1 MYLKSLKMNNFR
13 KFELENNTIEF
24 VNASD
29 YSDDTELNIA
39 KKTSLIVGKNNSGKT
54 TVITALKKLINNEKF
69 TATDFNLSY
78 LKKLY
83 QDYKD
88 DTTNENTDSEYE
100 LPILEFV
107 LKIVIDDNKKDLLT
121 NIIPFM
127 LIEDVH
133 DSEIEIKIK
142 WSPKESQEYFKDID
156 NFKRKVKTY
165 KKQAFY
171 KFLELINETE
181 FKLEF
186 FNKNDD
192 KIDYSLKNL
201 MNIKIISAN
210 KITGNNCLADSFSK
224 IINYKYGLI
233 KKAKETGRF
242 EDIESK
248 IIDINEDLDTYFETK
263 HTETINKVLEKAK
276 LNEKCK
282 ALLKSDLNFSKILT
296 NILKYEY
303 IDGENE
309 IPESQFGLGYTNF
322 MMIVAE
328 IIDYVAQYPDT
339 KYNSKINLIA
349 IEEPETYMH
358 PQMQEMFIKNVN
370 ETISSLLEKDNK
382 HINSQI
388 ILTTHSAHILNS
400 KIHQGNSFNNINY
413 ITKVN
418 KNNFIVNIND
428 NEIFKEV
435 KEKNERLQYLN
446 FLKKHIKYN
455 VSEIFFADAIIFVE
469 GITEYT
475 LLQYELDTNDNFNKY
490 FISLNIIGG
499 AHALVYR
506 DLIKLLKIP
515 TLIITDLDIKREEQ
529 EKNDC
534 IQISSENINDRITT
548 NNTLKNFY
556 KKEKISELIKMD
568 FYKEDNLM
576 VVFQK
581 CDIEKFYSTS
591 FEEAYILTNYQ
602 NDILNGALKE
612 IKPVIFNSI
621 KDDLKNNSYKMQR
634 KLSDSK
640 SDFANT
646 LLYSLITENGEK
658 PKLPQYIT
666 DGLNYL
672 KERLNVGGKDEKK

>member
-54 TVITALKKLINNEKF
+54 TVITALEKLIKNEKF
-69 TATDFNLSY
+69 SATDFNLSY
-78 LKKLY
+78 LKRLY
-83 QDYKD
+83 NVYIK
-88 DTTNENTDSEYE
+88 NETADSEYE

-142 WSPKESQEYFKDID
+142 WSPKESQEYFNDIN

-181 FKLEF
+181 FKLDF

-339 KYNSKINLIA
+339 QYNSKINLIA

-370 ETISSLLEKDNK
+370 ETILSLLEKDNK

-400 KIHQGNSFNNINY
+400 KIHQGNSFDNINY

-428 NEIFKEV
+428 NEIFKT
-435 KEKNERLQYLN
+435 EKKKSRKLEYLK

-506 DLIKLLKIP
+506 DLIKLLRIP
-515 TLIITDLDIKREEQ
+515 TLIISDLDIKREEQ
-529 EKNDC
+529 EKSDYT
-534 IQISSENINDRITT
+534 QISNENINDRITT

-556 KKEKISELIKMD
+556 KKEKISELIKKD
-568 FYKEDNLM
+568 FYKRDNLM
-576 VVFQK
+576 VTFQK
-581 CDIEKFYSTS
+581 SDIEEFFSTS

-602 NDILNGALKE
+602 NEILKEALKE
-612 IKPVIFNSI
+612 VKPIIFKSVE
-621 KDDLKNNSYKMQR
+621 DDLKNNSYKIQG

-646 LLYSLITENGEK
+646 LLYKLITENGEK
-658 PKLPQYIT
+658 PNLPQYII
-666 DGLNYL
+666 DGLDYL
-672 KERLNVGGKDEKK
+672 KERLNDGDKDENQ